1 MKIFKLLTITLFAF
15 SLFAKSQN
23 NEFKITTWNVEWLS
37 CNQNGPTDENL
48 QINNAA
54 KVIKALNTDIVAMQE
69 IGTSSSYATIDTLV
83 KRLGNEWAGSIV
95 PWSADNCDQNQ
106 AIVYRKS
113 KVQLVSATL
122 MSNAGSSYNWS
133 SGRFPVLYNL
143 NLIAGT
149 NTIPVAL
156 INIHAKA
163 TGDESSYS
171 RRKAASE
178 SLKAL
183 LDGSTYNTKNVIL
196 LGDYNDYLTGTQCDN
211 CSPAVSPYNNFL
223 LDTQNYKGLTGSLW
237 DPGYNSPVI
246 DNIIISNELFSN
258 YTNNVLRETTAAQT
272 VSSFTSTT
280 SDHYP
285 VSAVFSFAG
294 GGDGGG
300 NTGCENFSFS
310 ETFGESL
317 GNFSAFSAEGTQ
329 TWGWDSRYGAVMS
342 GYQNSV
348 ANLNNDWLISPALDL
363 SGNSAATLSFEHAV
377 NFGGSESD
385 LLQNHTLWITDSY
398 NTTQAPAS
406 NWTKLNI
413 STMPSGNS
421 WTFVN
426 SGDINIPANMLKNN
440 VRIAFKYLSNS
451 TVASTWEIRN
461 LSISGQCID
470 TQINNS
476 KAEENSTI
484 RVSNGRISIESKT
497 AAPVVIYDFTGRI
510 LYTSADTQYTE
521 FTATQQGIYLVRCGN
536 KVSKVVVGRK

>member
-1 MKIFKLLTITLFAF
+1 MKTFKLLIITFFAC
-15 SLFAKSQN
+15 SLLAKGQN
-23 NEFKITTWNVEWLS
+23 TEFKITTWNVEWLS

-48 QINNAA
+48 QINNTA

-69 IGTSSSYATIDTLV
+69 IGTSSTYATIDTLV

-95 PWSADNCDQNQ
+95 AWSADNCDQNQ

-113 KVQLVSATL
+113 KVQLVSASL
-122 MSNAGSSYNWS
+122 MTNAGTSYNWS

-183 LDGSTYNTKNVIL
+183 LDGSTYNSKNVIL
-196 LGDYNDYLTGTQCDN
+196 LGDYNDYLTGTQCKS
-211 CSPAVSPYNNFL
+211 CSPAVSPYNNFV
-223 LDTQNYKGLTGSLW
+223 LDTENYKGLTGALW
-237 DPGYNSPVI
+237 DPYYNSPVI
-246 DNIIISNELFSN
+246 DNIIISNELFTN
-258 YTNNVLRETTAAQT
+258 YTNTVLRDTTAAKA

-294 GGDGGG
+294 GSGGQ
-300 NTGCENFSFS
+300 TGCENFSFS

-317 GNFSAFSAEGTQ
+317 GNFTTYSVEGTQ
-329 TWGWDSRYGAVMS
+329 NWGWDSRYGAVMS

-348 ANLNNDWLISPALDL
+348 ANPNNDWLISPALDL

-377 NFGGSESD
+377 NFGGSETD
-385 LLQNHTLWITDSY
+385 LLQNHTLWITDNY
-398 NTTQAPAS
+398 NTSQPSAS
-406 NWTKLNI
+406 NWTQMNI
-413 STMPSGNS
+413 NTMPAGNN

-426 SGDINIPANMLKNN
+426 SGDITLPNNMLKEN
-440 VRIAFKYLSNS
+440 VRIAFKYLSDN

-461 LSISGQCID
+461 LNVTGQCIN
-470 TQINNS
+470 TQANNTVND
-476 KAEENSTI
+476 ENSLIYT
-484 RVSNGRISIESKT
+484 RNGSIQIENKM
-497 AAPVVIYDFTGRI
+497 AVPVAIYDITGRI
-510 LYTSADTQYTE
+510 LYNSTATQHAE
-521 FTATQQGIYLVRCGN
+521 FNATQQGIYLVRCGN
-536 KVSKVVVGRK
+536 KVTKVVVGRE

>member
-1 MKIFKLLTITLFAF
+1 MKTFKLLIITFFAC
-15 SLFAKSQN
+15 SLLAKGQN
-23 NEFKITTWNVEWLS
+23 TEFKITTWNVEWLS

-95 PWSADNCDQNQ
+95 AWSADNCDQNQ

-113 KVQLVSATL
+113 KVQLVSASL
-122 MSNAGSSYNWS
+122 MTNAGSSYNWS
-133 SGRFPVLYNL
+133 GGRFPVIYNL
-143 NLIAGT
+143 NLVAGT
-149 NTIPVAL
+149 SIIPVAL

-163 TGDESSYS
+163 MGDETSYS

-178 SLKAL
+178 NLKAL

-196 LGDYNDYLTGTQCDN
+196 LGDYNDYLTGTQCKS
-211 CSPAVSPYNNFL
+211 CSPAVSPYNNFV
-223 LDTQNYKGLTGSLW
+223 LDTENYKGLTGSLW

-294 GGDGGG
+294 GGGGGG

-317 GNFSAFSAEGTQ
+317 GNFSTYNAEGTQ
-329 TWGWDSRYGAVMS
+329 TWGWRSVYGAVIS
-342 GYQNSV
+342 GYQSSAAYPNE
-348 ANLNNDWLISPALDL
+348 DWLVSPALDL
-363 SGNSAATLSFEHAV
+363 SGNSAATLNFEHAV
-377 NFGGSESD
+377 NYAGSETD

>member
-1 MKIFKLLTITLFAF
+1 M
-15 SLFAKSQN
+15 
-23 NEFKITTWNVEWLS
+23 
-37 CNQNGPTDENL
+37 
-48 QINNAA
+48 
-54 KVIKALNTDIVAMQE
+54 
-69 IGTSSSYATIDTLV
+69 
-83 KRLGNEWAGSIV
+83 
-95 PWSADNCDQNQ
+95 
-106 AIVYRKS
+106 
-113 KVQLVSATL
+113 
-122 MSNAGSSYNWS
+122 
-133 SGRFPVLYNL
+133 
-143 NLIAGT
+143 
-149 NTIPVAL
+149 
-156 INIHAKA
+156 
-163 TGDESSYS
+163 
-171 RRKAASE
+171 
-178 SLKAL
+178 
-183 LDGSTYNTKNVIL
+183 
-196 LGDYNDYLTGTQCDN
+196 
-211 CSPAVSPYNNFL
+211 
-223 LDTQNYKGLTGSLW
+223 
-237 DPGYNSPVI
+237 
-246 DNIIISNELFSN
+246 
-258 YTNNVLRETTAAQT
+258 
-272 VSSFTSTT
+272 
-280 SDHYP
+280 
-285 VSAVFSFAG
+285 FSFAG
-294 GGDGGG
+294 GGGGGG

-317 GNFSAFSAEGTQ
+317 GNFSTYNAEGTQ
-329 TWGWDSRYGAVMS
+329 TWGWRSVYGAVIS
-342 GYQNSV
+342 GYQSSAAYPNE
-348 ANLNNDWLISPALDL
+348 DWLVSPALDL
-363 SGNSAATLSFEHAV
+363 SGNSAATLNFEHAV
-377 NFGGSESD
+377 NYAGSETD

>member
-1 MKIFKLLTITLFAF
+1 MKIFKLLSITLFAF
-15 SLFAKSQN
+15 SLFAKAQN
-23 NEFKITTWNVEWLS
+23 TEFKITTWNVEWLS
-37 CNQNGPTDENL
+37 CSENGPSNEDL
-48 QINNAA
+48 QMNNAA
-54 KVIKALNTDIVAMQE
+54 KVIKAMNADVVAMQE

-83 KRLGNEWAGSIV
+83 KRLGDEWAGSIV
-95 PWSADNCDQNQ
+95 AWSADNCDQNQ

-122 MSNAGSSYNWS
+122 MSNAGGSYNWS

-163 TGDESSYS
+163 MGDETSYS

-183 LDGSTYNTKNVIL
+183 LDGSTYNSKNVVL

-211 CSPAVSPYNNFL
+211 CSPAVSPYNNFV
-223 LDTQNYKGLTGSLW
+223 LDTQNYKGLTGGLW
-237 DPGYNSPVI
+237 DPGYKSPVI
-246 DNIIISNELFSN
+246 DNIIISNELFAS
-258 YTNNVLRETTAAQT
+258 YTNTVLRETTATQT

-294 GGDGGG
+294 GSGGQ
-300 NTGCENFSFS
+300 TGCENFSFS

-317 GNFSAFSAEGTQ
+317 GSFSTYSAEGTQ
-329 TWGWDSRYGAVMS
+329 NWGWRAVYGAVIS

-348 ANLNNDWLISPALDL
+348 ANPNQDWLISPALDL
-363 SGNSAATLSFEHAV
+363 SGISAATLSFEHAINYSV
-377 NFGGSESD
+377 SSSD
-385 LLQNHTLWITDSY
+385 LLQNHTLWITDNY
-398 NTTQAPAS
+398 NTSQPSAS
-406 NWTKLNI
+406 NWTQMNI
-413 STMPSGNS
+413 NTMPAGNN

-426 SGDINIPANMLKNN
+426 SGDITLPNNMLKENI
-440 VRIAFKYLSNS
+440 RIAFKYLSDN

-461 LSISGQCID
+461 LNVTGQCIN
-470 TQINNS
+470 TQANNTVND
-476 KAEENSTI
+476 ENSLIYTT
-484 RVSNGRISIESKT
+484 NGSIQIENKM
-497 AAPVVIYDFTGRI
+497 AVPVAIYDITGRI
-510 LYTSADTQYTE
+510 LYNSTATQHAE
-521 FTATQQGIYLVRCGN
+521 FNATQQGIYLVRCGN
-536 KVSKVVVGRK
+536 KMTKVVVGRK

>member
-23 NEFKITTWNVEWLS
+23 NEFKITTWNVKWLS
-37 CNQNGPTDENL
+37 CSINGPTDENL
-48 QINNAA
+48 QMNNAA
-54 KVIKALNTDIVAMQE
+54 KVIKAMNADVVAMQE

-83 KRLGNEWAGSIV
+83 KRLGDEWAGSIV

-113 KVQLVSATL
+113 KVQLVSASL
-122 MSNAGSSYNWS
+122 MTNAGSSYNWS
-133 SGRFPVLYNL
+133 GGRFPVLYNL

-196 LGDYNDYLTGTQCDN
+196 LGDYNDYLTGTQCKS
-211 CSPAVSPYNNFL
+211 CSPAVSPYNNFV
-223 LDTQNYKGLTGSLW
+223 LDTENYKGLTGDLW
-237 DPGYNSPVI
+237 DNNYNSPVI
-246 DNIIISNELFSN
+246 DNIIISNELFAN
-258 YTNNVLRETTAAQT
+258 YTNTVLRETVAAQT

-285 VSAVFSFAG
+285 VSAVFGFAG
-294 GGDGGG
+294 GSGGE

-317 GNFSAFSAEGTQ
+317 GNFSAYSAEGSQ
-329 TWGWDSRYGAVMS
+329 NWGWRAVYGAFIS

-348 ANLNNDWLISPALDL
+348 ANPNNDWLISPALDL

-385 LLQNHTLWITDSY
+385 LLQNHTLWITDNY
-398 NTTQAPAS
+398 NTSQPSAS
-406 NWTKLNI
+406 NWTQLNI
-413 STMPSGNS
+413 NTMPTGNN

-426 SGDINIPANMLKNN
+426 SGDITLPNNMLKEN
-440 VRIAFKYLSNS
+440 VRIAFKYLSDN

-461 LSISGQCID
+461 LNVTGQCID
-470 TQINNS
+470 TQVSHTANN
-476 KAEENSTI
+476 ENSLIYT
-484 RVSNGRISIESKT
+484 RNGSIQIENKM
-497 AAPVVIYDFTGRI
+497 AVPVAIYDITGRI
-510 LYTSADTQYTE
+510 LYNSA
-521 FTATQQGIYLVRCGN
+521 ATQHAEFNATQKGIYLVRCGN
-536 KVSKVVVGRK
+536 KVTKVVVGRE